1 LARLQGLVN
10 VSAPIPDDALV
21 MARVEVVQYVNGQGQ
36 VWWNIDH
43 DDTATITQI
52 FGLLHTAAIEMYLRA
67 KGEA

>member
-1 LARLQGLVN
+1 

-43 DDTATITQI
+43 MTPISTHD
-52 FGLLHTAAIEMYLRA
+52 GLWPSPKSGLGGGA
-67 KGEA
+67 